1 MKKNL
6 AVRKVFCYHK
16 SMDINKE
23 IRANLKNLAEQDLK
37 KFNSKLIP
45 TINPKSVLG
54 VRTPL
59 LKQYAKTLYKQG
71 DCASFLADL
80 PHEYL
85 EENLLHAF
93 IVAQNKDYQTCLKE
107 TQEFLPYI
115 DNWAV
120 CDCFKPFAF
129 KKNKE
134 KLLMEIKKWL
144 TSERTY
150 TIRFAVNMLMTHF
163 LDKSFSYE
171 YARLVAS
178 LKKDDY
184 YVKMVVA
191 WYFATALAKQWDSVV
206 SIIEQRILPTWIHN
220 KTIQKAIESFR
231 ISKEQK
237 EYLKTLKIKEK
248 K

>member
-1 MKKNL
+1 MQ
-6 AVRKVFCYHK
+6 AYY
-16 SMDINKE
+16 NKTLNK
-23 IRANLKNLAEQDLK
+23 IDLK

-71 DCASFLADL
+71 DYASFLADL

-93 IVAQNKDYQTCLKE
+93 IIAQTKDYPTCIKE
-107 TQEFLPYI
+107 TQKFLPYV

-120 CDCFKPFAF
+120 CDCFKPLIF
-129 KKNKE
+129 KKNNA
-134 KLLMEIKKWL
+134 LLLEEIQKWI
-144 TSERTY
+144 TSEHTY
-150 TIRFAVNMLMTHF
+150 TVRFAVNMLMTHF
-163 LDKSFSYE
+163 LDEDFKVE
-171 YARLVAS
+171 YARLAAS
-178 LKKDDY
+178 IKQDDY
-184 YVKMVVA
+184 YLKMVVA
-191 WYFATALAKQWDSVV
+191 WYFATALAKQWESVI
-206 SIIEQRILPTWIHN
+206 SIVEQRILPIWTHN
-220 KTIQKAIESFR
+220 KTIQKAVESFR

-248 K
+248 KR